1 MPLIDF
7 TREQIPELRKII
19 RSEINSIIN
28 TQNRPSVI
36 DDGHQA
42 PEVYVAL
49 VPEDGIPPVNFD
61 GTGTGSFIADTG
73 DSGDVPGSAVCEIYF
88 LDVNLLELK
97 STGRSETVYNLET
110 LNISGP
116 KWISIHRDKYGRWF
130 AVSSGGVCDV
140 TNEIQHIVIF
150 GQPTRGTFDVS
161 LTLADPDDLDPDL
174 FSIFKSHKK
183 VITKPDTEQLAN
195 VRTGVTDA
203 FCGVASTGSVCVS
216 ISKNLSSPVSMLT
229 RKHIAVVD
237 AQTIVPR
244 PRDLFSEE
252 IPGGKGLKRSFSF
265 ITGPSATADMGPLVR
280 GVHGPGKLHIIILE

>member
-161 LTLADPDDLDPDL
+161 LTLADPDDQTANPGGLTETI
-174 FSIFKSHKK
+174 SINWD
-183 VITKPDTEQLAN
+183 DTADEVKIALMEHTQLSDAG
-195 VRTGVTDA
+195 TGT
-203 FCGVASTGSVCVS
+203 GTGSGTGELINDILVMEGPLPSGS
-216 ISKNLSSPVSMLT
+216 IKVEF
-229 RKHIAVVD
+229 VGD
-237 AQTIVPR
+237 
-244 PRDLFSEE
+244 F
-252 IPGGKGLKRSFSF
+252 
-265 ITGPSATADMGPLVR
+265 SATRIDLMGINIANLTGGL
-280 GVHGPGKLHIIILE
+280 GVGGVVIREQAGRP